1 MVSMD
6 HCECGTKIDEHCNQ
20 CARCAALQV
29 LKLEKGATEKD
40 IKTAYRLLVKV
51 WHPDLFESDERA
63 KASAEQ
69 KMCTIIAAFRLLS
82 SPPSDDSEPDEK
94 NPEYF
99 TIGSTKKEVLTV
111 QGIPTAYSPDTF
123 EYGRSKVFFVGDKVV
138 GWEDAPL
145 WIHLNAQLRPGH
157 LVDARMHHFTI
168 GSTRDEVLA
177 VQGTPT
183 GFSYN
188 TFEYGTSKVHF
199 KDGRVSSWENTP
211 GWSPLKV
218 QLH

>member
-1 MVSMD
+1 MD
-6 HCECGTKIDEHCNQ
+6 LCECGNKIDEYSTQ
-20 CARCAALQV
+20 CARCAALQA
-29 LKLEKGATEKD
+29 LNLEKGATDKD

-51 WHPDLFESDERA
+51 WHPDLFESDKQA
-63 KASAEQ
+63 KASAEE
-69 KMCTIIAAFRLLS
+69 KMCTIISAFRLLS
-82 SPPSDDSEPDEK
+82 SQPCDNSWPEIR
-94 NPEYF
+94 PEYF

-111 QGIPTAYSPDTF
+111 QGIPTAYSHDIF
-123 EYGRSKVFFVGDKVV
+123 EYGHSKVFFAGEKVV
-138 GWEDAPL
+138 GWEDAPI
-145 WIHLNAQLRPGH
+145 WIHLNVQLRPGH
-157 LVDARMHHFTI
+157 VVDGSKHHFTI

-199 KDGRVSSWENTP
+199 RGGRVASWEDTP
-211 GWSPLKV
+211 AWIPLKV

>member
-1 MVSMD
+1 MD
-6 HCECGTKIDEHCNQ
+6 PCECGKKIDEYSAD
-20 CARCAALQV
+20 CAKCAALQA
-29 LKLEKGATEKD
+29 LNLEKGATDKE

-51 WHPDLFESDERA
+51 WHPDLFESDNQA
-63 KASAEQ
+63 KASAEE
-69 KMCTIIAAFRLLS
+69 KLRTIIEAFRLLS
-82 SPPSDDSEPDEK
+82 SQPCDNSSPGII
-94 NPEYF
+94 PEYF
-99 TIGSTKKEVLTV
+99 TIGSTKKEVLAV

-145 WIHLNAQLRPGH
+145 WIHLNVQLRPGH
-157 LVDARMHHFTI
+157 PVDERMHYFTI

-183 GFSYN
+183 GFAYN
-188 TFEYGTSKVHF
+188 TYEYGTSKVHF
-199 KDGRVSSWENTP
+199 RDGRVASWENAP
-211 GWSPLKV
+211 ASIPLKA

>member
-1 MVSMD
+1 MVFMD
-6 HCECGTKIDEHCNQ
+6 FCECGRNIDEYSTQ
-20 CARCAALQV
+20 CARCAALQT
-29 LKLEKGATEKD
+29 LNLEKGATDKE

-51 WHPDLFESDERA
+51 WHPDLFEGDKQG
-63 KASAEQ
+63 KASAEE
-69 KMCTIIAAFRLLS
+69 KMCKIIAAFRLLS
-82 SPPSDDSEPDEK
+82 SQPCDNSSPEIS
-94 NPEYF
+94 PEYF

-123 EYGRSKVFFVGDKVV
+123 EYGRSKVFFVGEKVV
-138 GWEDAPL
+138 GWEDAPI
-145 WIHLNAQLRPGH
+145 WIHLSVQLRPGH
-157 LVDARMHHFTI
+157 SVDGRMHYFTI

-199 KDGRVSSWENTP
+199 RDGRVASWENDSA
-211 GWSPLKV
+211 WIPLKV
-218 QLH
+218 QVH

>member
-1 MVSMD
+1 MNL
-6 HCECGTKIDEHCNQ
+6 CECGHKIEEHSAQ

-29 LKLEKGATEKD
+29 LTLERGATDKE
-40 IKTAYRLLVKV
+40 IKAAYRLLVKV
-51 WHPDLFESDERA
+51 WHPDLFESDKQA
-63 KASAEQ
+63 KASAQE

-82 SPPSDDSEPDEK
+82 SQPCDDSSPGIS
-94 NPEYF
+94 PEYF
-99 TIGSTKKEVLTV
+99 TIGSTRKEVLTV

-123 EYGRSKVFFVGDKVV
+123 EYGRSRVFFVGEKVV
-138 GWEDAPL
+138 GWEDAPI
-145 WIHLNAQLRPGH
+145 WIHLNVQLRPGH
-157 LVDARMHHFTI
+157 AVDGRMHSFTT

-199 KDGRVSSWENTP
+199 RDGRVSSWENAP
-211 GWSPLKV
+211 AWIPLKV
-218 QLH
+218 ELR

>member
-1 MVSMD
+1 MVFMD
-6 HCECGTKIDEHCNQ
+6 YCECGNEIDEYSTQ
-20 CARCAALQV
+20 CARCAALQA
-29 LKLEKGATEKD
+29 LNLEKGATDKE

-51 WHPDLFESDERA
+51 WHPDLFESDKQA
-63 KASAEQ
+63 KASAEE

-82 SPPSDDSEPDEK
+82 SQPCDNSWPEIS
-94 NPEYF
+94 PEYF

-123 EYGRSKVFFVGDKVV
+123 EYGRSKVFFAGEKVV
-138 GWEDAPL
+138 GWDDAPI
-145 WIHLNAQLRPGH
+145 WIHLNVQLRPGH
-157 LVDARMHHFTI
+157 AVDGSMHHFTI

-199 KDGRVSSWENTP
+199 RGGRVASWENTP
-211 GWSPLKV
+211 AWISLKV
-218 QLH
+218 

>member
-1 MVSMD
+1 MD
-6 HCECGTKIDEHCNQ
+6 TCDCGNKIDEYSTR
-20 CARCAALQV
+20 CARCAALQA
-29 LKLEKGATEKD
+29 LNLEKAATDKE

-51 WHPDLFESDERA
+51 WHPDLFESDKQA
-63 KASAEQ
+63 KASAAE

-82 SPPSDDSEPDEK
+82 SQPCNDSSPGII
-94 NPEYF
+94 PEYF
-99 TIGSTKKEVLTV
+99 TIGSTKKEVLAV

-123 EYGRSKVFFVGDKVV
+123 EYGRSKVFFVCEKVV

-145 WIHLNAQLRPGH
+145 WIHLKVQLRPGH
-157 LVDARMHHFTI
+157 AVDGRMHYFTI
-168 GSTRDEVLA
+168 GSSRDEVLA

-199 KDGRVSSWENTP
+199 RGGRVASWENTP
-211 GWSPLKV
+211 AWISLKV
-218 QLH
+218 

>member
-1 MVSMD
+1 MD
-6 HCECGTKIDEHCNQ
+6 TCDCGNEIDDYSTR
-20 CARCAALQV
+20 CARCAALQA
-29 LKLEKGATEKD
+29 LNLERAATDKE

-51 WHPDLFESDERA
+51 WHPDLFECDKRA
-63 KASAEQ
+63 KASAEE
-69 KMCTIIAAFRLLS
+69 KMCAIIAAFRLLS
-82 SPPSDDSEPDEK
+82 SQPCDNSSPGTS
-94 NPEYF
+94 PEYF
-99 TIGSTKKEVLTV
+99 TVGSTKKEVLAA

-123 EYGRSKVFFVGDKVV
+123 EYGRSKVFFVGEKVV

-145 WIHLNAQLRPGH
+145 WIHLNVQLRPGH
-157 LVDARMHHFTI
+157 AVDGSMHYFAV

-188 TFEYGTSKVHF
+188 TYEYGTSKVHF
-199 KDGRVSSWENTP
+199 RDGRVSSWENTP
-211 GWSPLKV
+211 AWSPLKV